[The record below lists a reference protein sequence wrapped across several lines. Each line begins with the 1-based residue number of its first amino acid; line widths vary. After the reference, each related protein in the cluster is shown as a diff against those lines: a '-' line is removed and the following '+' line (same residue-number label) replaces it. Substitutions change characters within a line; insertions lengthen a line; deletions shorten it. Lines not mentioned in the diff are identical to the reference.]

1 MNKGKFPR
9 LKTMLPSLALGLIT
23 LALWGIVAFGWYYA
37 YVAYAPARRPSLVLT
52 LLVIP
57 VPFLLHRAILRFGKT
72 RLFKFAIRPVCI
84 LLVFGVSAL
93 LLSRLALTVYAQPRL
108 FDLKDAPPKRVAI
121 VFGAGLLR
129 DGRPTPALRD
139 RVATAADLYLAGKVE
154 KLLMSGDNRNVN
166 YDEPTAMRKYALGL
180 GVPDSAIVL
189 DFAGRRTYDTC
200 YRARDIFG
208 VHEAI
213 LITQQYHLPR
223 ALYICNTLG
232 VSAVGIP
239 ADRGGGPHLYE
250 NLREIPAALDAL
262 WEVLI
267 AHPLPVLGKPEPIF
281 SSGSS

>member
-1 MNKGKFPR
+1 
-9 LKTMLPSLALGLIT
+9 L
-23 LALWGIVAFGWYYA
+23 Y
-37 YVAYAPARRPSLVLT
+37 
-52 LLVIP
+52 
-57 VPFLLHRAILRFGKT
+57 
-72 RLFKFAIRPVCI
+72 
-84 LLVFGVSAL
+84 
-93 LLSRLALTVYAQPRL
+93 
-108 FDLKDAPPKRVAI
+108 DLKDAPQKRVAI

-139 RVATAADLYLAGKVE
+139 RVATAADLYRAGKVE
-154 KLLMSGDNRNVN
+154 KLLMSGDNRFVN
-166 YDEPTAMRKYALGL
+166 YDEPMAMRKYALGL
-180 GVPDSAIVL
+180 GVPDDAIVL

-232 VSAVGIP
+232 VSAVGIS